1 MIPVEG
7 VESTKYSPTSAQM
20 LIGVLKEAADIG
32 AGLNYVSETLRCDQ
46 INLPLELGRS
56 KQIGVG
62 DESK

>member
-1 MIPVEG
+1 
-7 VESTKYSPTSAQM
+7 M

-32 AGLNYVSETLRCDQ
+32 AGLNHVSKTLRCDQ

-56 KQIGVG
+56 KQIGEG